1 MPLPDKRL
9 DQQQLRHRTGRF
21 RRQVMARPLPPGAD
35 QALRTTLANEIANFD
50 DIAARLADRQAPSQR
65 ARSET
70 RTALRY
76 DTVTTALRLFDPSWR
91 QLAPVE
97 TPTEAPPEVEGLLA
111 ELSERDVIVDDTV
124 VFPGWNRSRRSVAG
138 WWEFRSRGRR
148 LLIKSIDATHYEART
163 GADLVYLRRE
173 PDAFVLV
180 QYKMLRQSRDGR
192 WVYRIDR
199 RLPGQ
204 LRRMID
210 CCQAATNG
218 DHEPTSASTVDSFR
232 IGPSS
237 AFVKFVQPTRRL
249 RADELTTGYYLPAE
263 FVQLLLEGAAQNH
276 PRTTVLRVPE
286 GRYLDPR
293 TFVRLVQDSWVGTL
307 REPTQALRAL
317 LLRSTQRWRTTDV
330 TFAYDEPM
338 LDEDDNDR

>member
-1 MPLPDKRL
+1 
-9 DQQQLRHRTGRF
+9 
-21 RRQVMARPLPPGAD
+21 V
-35 QALRTTLANEIANFD
+35 
-50 DIAARLADRQAPSQR
+50 
-65 ARSET
+65 
-70 RTALRY
+70 
-76 DTVTTALRLFDPSWR
+76 
-91 QLAPVE
+91 APVGAGGDAHG
-97 TPTEAPPEVEGLLA
+97 APPEVDGLLA

-124 VFPGWNRSRRSVAG
+124 VFPGWDRSRRSVAG

-173 PDAFVLV
+173 PDALVLV
-180 QYKMLRQSRDGR
+180 QYKMLRQSGDGR

-237 AFVKFVQPTRRL
+237 AFVKFMQPTRRL
-249 RADELTTGYYLPAE
+249 GADELTTGYYLPAE
-263 FVQLLLEGAAQNH
+263 FVHSCSRARPKTIRGPQCCLSQKAA
-276 PRTTVLRVPE
+276 T
-286 GRYLDPR
+286 
-293 TFVRLVQDSWVGTL
+293 WI
-307 REPTQALRAL
+307 REHSYGSFKILG
-317 LLRSTQRWRTTDV
+317 
-330 TFAYDEPM
+330 
-338 LDEDDNDR
+338 